1 MCEKGRVIGH
11 ERGEDTVEQSKRWG
25 SEALIV
31 LNYSTDSKA
40 EWADEALL
48 YSVRAHA
55 CVRVCVPLST
65 FCYNVDV

>member
-1 MCEKGRVIGH
+1 MIGH
-11 ERGEDTVEQSKRWG
+11 ERGEDTLEQSARWG

-31 LNYSTDSKA
+31 LNYSSDSKA

-55 CVRVCVPLST
+55 RVCACVCLST
-65 FCYNVDV
+65 FCSNVDV

>member
-1 MCEKGRVIGH
+1 MIGH
-11 ERGEDTVEQSKRWG
+11 ERGEDTLEQSTRWG

-48 YSVRAHA
+48 YSVRAR
-55 CVRVCVPLST
+55 VRVCV
-65 FCYNVDV
+65 CV